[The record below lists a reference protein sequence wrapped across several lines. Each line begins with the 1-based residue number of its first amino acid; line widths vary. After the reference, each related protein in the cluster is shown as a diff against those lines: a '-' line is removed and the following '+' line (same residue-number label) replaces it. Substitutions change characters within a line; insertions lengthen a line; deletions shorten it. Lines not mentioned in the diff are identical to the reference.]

1 MLEKKMSENLR
12 GVIVSMRKDFFH
24 IGFFSLFVNLIMLVP
39 PLYMLQVYDRVLT
52 SRSQETLLLLTL
64 LLGWMFLTMGVLD
77 FVRSRMMV
85 RLSNQLDSRL
95 NQRLYRMMMR
105 LALLQPGHAGS
116 RPLSD
121 MAGIRQFLSSNGS
134 LSFFDTPWVP
144 IYLGILFLFD
154 PLFGLLALFAAVLL
168 CTLALINELATRRL
182 QRDAAEGQF
191 DAAKLADAQ
200 MRNAEVLQA
209 MGMESAMQERWLSRH
224 RHAVNAQSKVA
235 DRAGFWM
242 NVSKNLRLLF
252 QSLMLGLGAYLAI
265 NNQITAGMVIA
276 GSILMGRALAPI
288 DQMIGAWR
296 GFTAARMAYER
307 LNRLLEQQPEEE
319 RRLSLPK
326 LQGELSVEK
335 AVLIPPGAKEPALRG
350 ISFSLRPGEALGII
364 GSSAAGKSSLVRA
377 LLGLWPLTA
386 GSVRLDGAGIDQWNS
401 DELGSQIGY
410 LPQDVE
416 LFEGTVA
423 ENIARFSLCDPSRII
438 EAAQIAG
445 IDRMIRALPEGYDT
459 LIGPA
464 GVSLSGGQRQRIG
477 LARAVFNRPHLV
489 VLDEPN
495 SNLDKSGE
503 KALSAVCRYL
513 KKRGVTLVLV
523 SHRHDILKH
532 VDKILVIEA
541 GVQQLL
547 GPRDAVF
554 DYMNA
559 DKESTKP
566 LPGQQRPLRLA
577 STRGIS

>member
-191 DAAKLADAQ
+191 YAAKLADSQ